1 MEKLS
6 LSLPEN
12 TLAQLSAAKES
23 LETILKEALTALYLY
38 GSAVQTGLRPSSD
51 LDLLPVARNPLN
63 ATVRER
69 LTKTLLELSGPVGDQ
84 HLRPLELTVISAK
97 ELCAAHFPP
106 LNDYQFG
113 EWLREEFEKG
123 YYPEPRPDPDLTLLL
138 ATARAHAVSL
148 TGPPAAQ
155 LLPVIARDE
164 LTAAIRASLPVLLQD
179 FKGDERNVLLTL
191 CRMLYTL
198 DTGKF
203 TSKDRAAVYAERS
216 LPLPLASLLS
226 EGREHYLGTRPA
238 LTPEFTAGAPAL
250 LKVLQERLESALARE
265 RTDPYAPRR
274 VNSSFNCGRKR

>member
-1 MEKLS
+1 M
-6 LSLPEN
+6 
-12 TLAQLSAAKES
+12 
-23 LETILKEALTALYLY
+23 
-38 GSAVQTGLRPSSD
+38 
-51 LDLLPVARNPLN
+51 
-63 ATVRER
+63 
-69 LTKTLLELSGPVGDQ
+69 
-84 HLRPLELTVISAK
+84 
-97 ELCAAHFPP
+97 
-106 LNDYQFG
+106 
-113 EWLREEFEKG
+113 
-123 YYPEPRPDPDLTLLL
+123 
-138 ATARAHAVSL
+138 
-148 TGPPAAQ
+148 
-155 LLPVIARDE
+155 IARDE

-238 LTPEFTAGAPAL
+238 LTPEFTAGATAL